1 LDTFTH
7 MTINQQLAIWVP
19 FSVIFP
25 LLFFHH
31 SRSLWLV
38 LDHLFNPAK
47 SLYPVPPQKPASFS
61 SSDNE
66 SPPLP
71 THKVDRRPR

>member
-1 LDTFTH
+1 
-7 MTINQQLAIWVP
+7 
-19 FSVIFP
+19 
-25 LLFFHH
+25 
-31 SRSLWLV
+31 V

-47 SLYPVPPQKPASFS
+47 NLYPVLPQKPASFS